1 MSKQPKTPVVMSKKA
16 LLLPKMDF
24 VVLDDATGEGLYV
37 KELGGKALLEYK
49 EKVLALKPGES
60 DFSTLQS
67 IELMA
72 DLVLRTA
79 CNANGTPYFT
89 KEEVDLL
96 ADTSLTKLQAL
107 SLVAMEVSG
116 IGNGQ
121 VSITELASNDS

>member
-49 EKVLALKPGES
+49 EKVLALKPDES